1 MALFQDFH
9 NGDLDIFRLNF
20 AVLSLIPKEPD
31 ASVMKKFRPIS
42 LLNCIFKVFTKVLTN
57 RLALLMNILTSP
69 NQTAFIKGRY
79 ILESVVSAH
88 ETIHLVIKKGK
99 KGAILK
105 LDYEKA
111 FDKVNLDF
119 LHELLVKRNFSP
131 LFRRLIRQVTRGGSV
146 AIKLNGVEGNFFHH
160 RQRFTAR

>member
-1 MALFQDFH
+1 MELMGQMGYHSCSTKKIWNLVKHDVMAHFQDFH

-20 AVLSLIPKEPD
+20 AVLLLIPKEPD

-42 LLNCIFKVFTKVLTN
+42 LLNCIFKVFNKVLTN
-57 RLALLMNILTSP
+57 RLALLMNIFISP
-69 NQTAFIKGRY
+69 NQTTFIKGRY

-88 ETIHLVIKKGK
+88 ETIHSVIKKGQ

-119 LHELLVKRNFSP
+119 LDELLDKRNFSP
-131 LFRRLIRQVTRGGSV
+131 LFHRLIR
-146 AIKLNGVEGNFFHH
+146 
-160 RQRFTAR
+160 